1 MAIKFQYNK
10 IALQGLNKQLNL
22 RLRALPTLKNK
33 EMALRL
39 EVSKSKK
46 RFNELDKLLNQ
57 KMAGYSRKPGIW
69 GEFIPDLISIGEV
82 RTQTKTVAGVKTP
95 ILDEIF
101 FKLDDF
107 SLFGSPQWFPEGIKR
122 TKELVSVAIERDF
135 FFRKMELL
143 NQARRKTTQKV
154 NLYEKVQIPEY
165 ENAIRKI
172 KRFLEDEE
180 NLSKSAQKIIKKRQT
195 QEAESEL

>member
-46 RFNELDKLLNQ
+46 KFNELNERLTK
-57 KMAGYSRKPGIW
+57 KMAEYSKQPGIW
-69 GEFIPDLISIGEV
+69 GEFIPEMISIGEV
-82 RTQTKTVAGVKTP
+82 KTQTKTVAGVKTP
-95 ILDEIF
+95 ILDEII
-101 FKLDDF
+101 FKVDEF
-107 SLFGSPQWFPEGIKR
+107 SLFGVPKWFPEGINR
-122 TKELVSVAIERDF
+122 AKELVSVAIERDF
-135 FFRKMELL
+135 FYRKMELL
-143 NQARRKTTQKV
+143 NQARRRTTQKV

-180 NLSKSAQKIIKKRQT
+180 NLSKSAQKIIKKRQS
-195 QEAESEL
+195 QEAEVEA